1 MGRFCRIGDARAGS
15 GSPCDAADGAT
26 GHNQAHS
33 EKLEKFNGR
42 NEVVPVVCAAAND
55 AEDQSR
61 QQSSNPLRGCHVT
74 PRG

>member
-1 MGRFCRIGDARAGS
+1 MNVAQRSEMGRFCRIGDARGGS

-42 NEVVPVVCAAAND
+42 NEVVPVVCAVGVH
-55 AEDQSR
+55 
-61 QQSSNPLRGCHVT
+61 SSLSD
-74 PRG
+74 